1 MTQQE
6 FNILSSSIRGK
17 LLAMAGRYK
26 SRTGLDDDA
35 EDIVQEALLTLWK
48 LSSEGY
54 PVRDAEA
61 LAVKITK
68 NLAVARLRRRK
79 LDAGDVMAADIEG
92 GTPATVLTDARDDRT
107 IKEILYGGLT
117 LTQRR
122 LMELRNSMGLSLD
135 EISEM
140 TGSPVGVRCCGVRR
154 RRQTSFTG
162 SRPPCMVCGC
172 RSGRGIVLCHQT
184 ECQRFERGSLHSR
197 GDSTEPQY
205 YD

>member
-68 NLAVARLRRRK
+68 NLAVAVALFFVIRPNVRGSNEAVFTPVEIAQSLNTMINLNLQDIESIVAEPKGTEVILTAKMKDGSSSTFVMSREQETGSTIILAQDNSRRK
-79 LDAGDVMAADIEG
+79 
-92 GTPATVLTDARDDRT
+92 
-107 IKEILYGGLT
+107 
-117 LTQRR
+117 Q
-122 LMELRNSMGLSLD
+122 
-135 EISEM
+135 
-140 TGSPVGVRCCGVRR
+140 
-154 RRQTSFTG
+154 
-162 SRPPCMVCGC
+162 
-172 RSGRGIVLCHQT
+172 
-184 ECQRFERGSLHSR
+184 
-197 GDSTEPQY
+197 
-205 YD
+205 

>member
-79 LDAGDVMAADIEG
+79 LDAGDVMSADIEG

-140 TGSPVGVRCCGVRR
+140 TGKPKSSIKTTISTARR
-154 RRQTSFTG
+154 KMLEQ
-162 SRPPCMVCGC
+162 
-172 RSGRGIVLCHQT
+172 IKKQI
-184 ECQRFERGSLHSR
+184 
-197 GDSTEPQY
+197 
-205 YD
+205 